1 MQIYKRA
8 KIVYNIVSLRSASDQ
23 FIKQEETKMNK
34 MRFHKVLSLVL
45 VLVLAGSILAGCGN
59 SNSTPASGAASTG
72 GSQGTQGSQAKDSLN
87 VVTYADPIG
96 VFPLHVDY
104 SADKTRD
111 GVFFQ
116 QVYDTLFRLDAEGN
130 PEPWLATEYEVSED
144 GLEWTFTLRDDV
156 YFHNGEKMTAED
168 VVFSWETALAENP
181 TAATSMLNGLAA
193 GEVIDDTHVKAT
205 LSHVS
210 PAFLNMLCTQMGVI
224 INKAYYEE
232 VGGAEGYAAHPVGT
246 GAYKFVSRTSGE
258 KIVLEANEDYW
269 AGAPAIKNVQISII
283 SNIST
288 QFLSLESGDA
298 DVVINAD
305 LSSCTKL
312 QENSPVTW
320 DSTGS
325 ATRTL
330 ISFGWTKDYIRD
342 DLNLRMAIQSAIRK
356 EDLLAGVLFG
366 QGKILDIDVVTG
378 FPTSPDEGTYTVIPY
393 DQEAAKEY
401 LAKSNYDGRELEIYV
416 ITGSTCEKAAQI
428 IQGQLAEVGI
438 KVAVVP
444 CDNAT
449 FSSAQRNASADMNI
463 SDNTNVWFDF
473 CNPGASYNPDMET
486 TFKHEEY
493 FKDVDVIKDYYAKIA
508 IEQDPAVRKQLMA
521 DLMSFGVEN
530 AYQIPLYASVNAIAY
545 NKNLQ
550 GVAASPV
557 SDFYIHKLSW
567 S

>member
-1 MQIYKRA
+1 MQIYKHI
-8 KIVYNIVSLRSASDQ
+8 KIVYNIVSLRSAFDH

-45 VLVLAGSILAGCGN
+45 VLVLAGSILAGCGS
-59 SNSTPASGAASTG
+59 SNSTPASGAASTS
-72 GSQGTQGSQAKDSLN
+72 GSQGTQAKDSLN
-87 VVTYADPIG
+87 VVTYANPTG
-96 VFPLHVDY
+96 VFPLHIDY
-104 SADKTRD
+104 GADKTRD

-130 PEPWLATEYEVSED
+130 PEPWLATDYEVSED

-181 TAATSMLNGLAA
+181 TSATSMLNGLAA

-224 INKAYYEE
+224 ASKAYYEE
-232 VGGAEGYAAHPVGT
+232 VGGAEGYAAHPIGT

-325 ATRTL
+325 TTRTL

-366 QGKILDIDVVTG
+366 NGKILDIDVVTG

-449 FSSAQRNASADMNI
+449 FNSAMRGATADMTV

>member
-1 MQIYKRA
+1 MQIYKRT

-45 VLVLAGSILAGCGN
+45 VLVLAGSILAGCGS
-59 SNSTPASGAASTG
+59 SNSTPASGAASTS

-325 ATRTL
+325 TTRTL

>member
-1 MQIYKRA
+1 MQIYKRT

-23 FIKQEETKMNK
+23 FIKQEETKINK

-45 VLVLAGSILAGCGN
+45 VLVLAGSILAGCGS
-59 SNSTPASGAASTG
+59 SNSTPASGAASTS

-325 ATRTL
+325 TTRTL

>member
-8 KIVYNIVSLRSASDQ
+8 KIVYNIVRLRSASYQ
-23 FIKQEETKMNK
+23 FIKQEETKINK

-45 VLVLAGSILAGCGN
+45 VLVLAGSILAGCGS
-59 SNSTPASGAASTG
+59 SNSTPASGAASTS

-325 ATRTL
+325 TTRTL